1 MSYEHLTVPEVPLPG
16 EPVNQ
21 NSAVQNISRNNSDV
35 VDNSRAQLVSSDLN
49 RGPRR
54 PSMTVEPSQRDLEIS
69 DQHTRREHVRVHR
82 GANHPDER
90 RGSNARRRSIQST
103 HENFPRPWTETVHD
117 RRVSNGHLPRDN
129 EPSRVIRNPIYAPS
143 TRHNQTGTLRDL
155 PVDAMSHR
163 RREFQ
168 GVSSARTRGSN
179 CRLSYCFYYVY
190 MMFLRYKQT

>member
-1 MSYEHLTVPEVPLPG
+1 MSYDHLTVPEVPLPR
-16 EPVNQ
+16 EPANQ
-21 NSAVQNISRNNSDV
+21 NSPVQNISRNNSDV

-54 PSMTVEPSQRDLEIS
+54 PSMTIEPSRRELEIS
-69 DQHTRREHVRVHR
+69 DQHIRREQARVHR

-90 RGSNARRRSIQST
+90 RPSNARRRSIQSSQ
-103 HENFPRPWTETVHD
+103 ENVPRPRTETIYD
-117 RRVSNGHLPRDN
+117 RTVSNGHLPRDN
-129 EPSRVIRNPIYAPS
+129 EHSRVIMNPIYSPS

-179 CRLSYCFYYVY
+179 CRLSYRFYFVY
-190 MMFLRYKQT
+190 MML